1 MSSFKEILEQDA
13 KTFFNEDEFSSEHN
27 IDGKDVI
34 ITMDNDLLKE
44 RKAKHAEGTYL
55 GDLLFSIKKEDFG
68 AEPAIGQH
76 VKFDTDT
83 KFVTDFQEDMGI
95 YIITLSENKS

>member
-13 KTFFNEDEFSSEHN
+13 KVFFNEEEFSSTHN
-27 IDGKDVI
+27 IDGNDVV
-34 ITMDNDLLKE
+34 ITIDNDLLKE
-44 RKAKHAEGTYL
+44 RKSKYAEGTYI

-68 AEPAIGQH
+68 CEPALNQH
-76 VKFDTDT
+76 IKFDNTI

-95 YIITLSENKS
+95 YIITLGENMS